1 MGGKRPDQ
9 YQIDPGE
16 AGATDYKSLDQGEAL
31 HDADKQRLVESERR
45 EKNAGGAGSFIP
57 PSSENPVQA
66 ELRNRNAAGGQST
79 GGDKAARKKKGA
91 KEKGRGK
98 GRESGGRNR
107 G

>member
-31 HDADKQRLVESERR
+31 HDADKQRLAESERR
-45 EKNAGGAGSFIP
+45 EKNERGEGSFIP
-57 PSSENPVQA
+57 PSNENPVQA
-66 ELRNRNAAGGQST
+66 ELRNREADAGESRA
-79 GGDKAARKKKGA
+79 GDGTARKKS
-91 KEKGRGK
+91 GRGK
-98 GRESGGRNR
+98 GKGHERRGRNR